1 MFKKLNEDFIGAR
14 KQGEKKVLEVL
25 SFFKAGVLKDV
36 IDKRLDRE
44 KVSNST
50 IYQVAAK
57 QIKMNLESL
66 ETIKDEAR
74 KEALEFANETL
85 KKYLPDNITK
95 EKMLEIIKESESII
109 KKPNQVLGIIN
120 KYCKENDLGS
130 DINEIKE
137 VIKEYFK

>member
-44 KVSNST
+44 NVSNST

-109 KKPNQVLGIIN
+109 KNPNQVIGIIN